1 MEGVCYVYFISM
13 KIYQDIPRDILI
25 VWSRVGRF
33 HSRFA
38 RSPAPAKMVLRH
50 HFRMVSNFHVLSPN
64 KWAYALP
71 SWGRGAEESR
81 SIDWMIEVLRNA
93 SIQGSLSGSSGKIV
107 VRLIIAAF
115 VDFISETAGPDT
127 FVDINFTL
135 KYVKTRWRVLM
146 CFEKLPVSKW
156 W

>member
-64 KWAYALP
+64 KWAYASP

-81 SIDWMIEVLRNA
+81 SIDCMIEVLRNA
-93 SIQGSLSGSSGKIV
+93 VLTKRVDPRKLVGFQRKIV
-107 VRLIIAAF
+107 VRLIIAAL

-135 KYVKTRWRVLM
+135 KYVKTR
-146 CFEKLPVSKW
+146 
-156 W
+156 